1 MSVKNPYE
9 SLVAISES
17 ISKVQDTSA
26 LLDTI
31 MDIALETLSAERGFI
46 LLNNNENGN
55 GHQPVAA
62 RNMTKET
69 ISSIQ
74 NLSTSVVNQVLKENK
89 PLLSIDAQ
97 SDDRFQGAES
107 VVVQQIKSVLC
118 TPLILNG
125 KSIGVIYMDSRV
137 SRKQFDK
144 SSLEFLKAFSRQA
157 TVAITNT
164 RILENLKSENKRL
177 KKQVTIYNGFP
188 DIIGKSDSML
198 HVFDLIRD
206 VADSSASILIEGES
220 GTGKE
225 LVARA
230 LHVNSSRGENPF
242 IPIFCGSLSEN
253 LLESELFGHK
263 KGSFTGATESKKGLF
278 EEADKGTIF
287 LDEIADIS
295 PNIQTKLLR
304 VIQEGEVKPVGETQ
318 IKKVDVRIVSATNKN
333 LMIEA
338 DKGNFRADLYYRL
351 NVINIKM
358 PPLRERRDDIP
369 ILANHFLQYYALKNK
384 KNVNSLSK
392 DAGEHLMEYHWPGN
406 VRELENAIE
415 RAVILAKGSE
425 LESHLFQLAKVESQL
440 PLGKT
445 LDEINKFAII
455 KTIAMLG
462 NNRTKAA
469 KVLGVSR
476 RWLQYRLKDWGM
488 VDDN

>member
-1 MSVKNPYE
+1 MSIKNPYE

-17 ISKVQDTSA
+17 ISKVQDTSV

-31 MDIALETLSAERGFI
+31 MDVALETLSAERGFI
-46 LLNNNENGN
+46 LLNSNGGES

-62 RNMTKET
+62 RNMSKET

-74 NLSTSVVNQVLKENK
+74 NLSTSVVNQVLEDNK

-137 SRKQFDK
+137 SSKQFNN
-144 SSLEFLKAFSRQA
+144 SNLEFLNAFSRQA
-157 TVAITNT
+157 TVAITNS
-164 RILENLKSENKRL
+164 RVLENLKSENKRL
-177 KKQVTIYNGFP
+177 KKQVTGNNILPG
-188 DIIGKSDSML
+188 IIGKSESML
-198 HVFDLIRD
+198 RIFDLIRD
-206 VADSSASILIEGES
+206 IADSTASILIEGES

-230 LHVNSSRGENPF
+230 LHAHSSRSEKPF
-242 IPIFCGSLSEN
+242 LPIFCGSLSEN

-263 KGSFTGATESKKGLF
+263 KGAFTGATENKNGLF
-278 EEADKGTIF
+278 EEADYGTIF
-287 LDEIADIS
+287 LDEIADIN

-304 VIQEGEVKPVGETQ
+304 VVQEGEVKRVGETQ
-318 IKKVDVRIVSATNKN
+318 IRKVDIRIVCATNKD
-333 LMIEA
+333 LREEV
-338 DKGNFRADLYYRL
+338 DKGHFREDLYYRL
-351 NVINIKM
+351 NVININM

-369 ILANHFLQYYALKNK
+369 RLVNHFVKYYALKNK
-384 KNVNSLSK
+384 KNIHSLSK
-392 DAGEHLMEYHWPGN
+392 DALENLTEYQWPGN

-425 LESHLFQLAKVESQL
+425 LDSGLFQLAKVESQL

-455 KTIAMLG
+455 KTIEMLG

-488 VDDN
+488 VDGN

>member
-177 KKQVTIYNGFP
+177 KKQVTVYNGFP

-253 LLESELFGHK
+253 LLESELFCHK

-369 ILANHFLQYYALKNK
+369 ILANHFLKYYALKNK

-415 RAVILAKGSE
+415 RAVILSKGSE
-425 LESHLFQLAKVESQL
+425 LEEDLFQLAKVESQL
-440 PLGKT
+440 SLGKT

-455 KTIAMLG
+455 KTIEMHG

-488 VDDN
+488 VDGN

>member
-1 MSVKNPYE
+1 MSAKNPYE
-9 SLVAISES
+9 SLVSISEN
-17 ISKVQDTSA
+17 ISNEQDTSI
-26 LLDTI
+26 LLDNI
-31 MDIALETLSAERGFI
+31 MDVALDALSAERGFI
-46 LLNNNENGN
+46 LLHCNGSLD
-55 GHQPVAA
+55 GQEPVAA
-62 RNMTKET
+62 RNMGKET

-89 PLLSIDAQ
+89 PILSIDAQ

-118 TPLILNG
+118 TPLMLDG
-125 KSIGVIYMDSRV
+125 KSIGVIYMDTRV
-137 SRKQFDK
+137 SSKQFDK
-144 SSLEFLKAFSRQA
+144 SSLEFLMAFSRQA
-157 TVAITNT
+157 SIAINNT
-164 RILENLKSENKRL
+164 RILEGLKSENRRL
-177 KKQVTIYNGFP
+177 KKQITGNTVFP
-188 DIIGKSDSML
+188 EIIGNSNSMSRI
-198 HVFDLIRD
+198 FDLIRD
-206 VADSSASILIEGES
+206 VADSTASILLEGES

-230 LHVNSSRGENPF
+230 LHVNSSRGNNPF

-263 KGSFTGATESKKGLF
+263 KGSFTGATENKKGLF

-304 VIQEGEVKPVGETQ
+304 VIQEGEVKRVGESN
-318 IKKVDVRIVSATNKN
+318 IIKVDVRIVSATNKD
-333 LMIEA
+333 LKIEA
-338 DKGNFRADLYYRL
+338 EKGNFREDLYYRL
-351 NVINIKM
+351 NVINIEM
-358 PPLRERRDDIP
+358 PPLRERKDDIP
-369 ILANHFLQYYALKNK
+369 LLANHFIKYYALRNK
-384 KNVNSLSK
+384 KNVNSLNK
-392 DAGEHLMEYHWPGN
+392 NAVEQLRDYHWPGN

-425 LESHLFQLAKVESQL
+425 LERDHFQLAKVESQL

-455 KTIAMLG
+455 KTIEMLG

-476 RWLQYRLKDWGM
+476 RWLQYRLKEWGM
-488 VDDN
+488 IDGN

>member
-17 ISKVQDTSA
+17 ISKVHDTSV

-31 MDIALETLSAERGFI
+31 MDVALETLSAERGFI
-46 LLNNNENGN
+46 LLNNNGSKND
-55 GHQPVAA
+55 HQPVAA
-62 RNMTKET
+62 RNMSKET

-118 TPLILNG
+118 TPLVLNG
-125 KSIGVIYMDSRV
+125 KPIGVIYMDSRV
-137 SRKQFDK
+137 SNKQFDN
-144 SSLEFLKAFSRQA
+144 SNLEFLNAFSRQA

-164 RILENLKSENKRL
+164 RILEKLKSENKRL
-177 KKQVTIYNGFP
+177 KKQATGNNSFP
-188 DIIGKSDSML
+188 EIIGKSDSML
-198 HVFDLIRD
+198 RVFDLIRD
-206 VADSSASILIEGES
+206 IADSTASILIEGES

-230 LHVNSSRGENPF
+230 LHTHSSRSEKPF
-242 IPIFCGSLSEN
+242 LPIFCGSLSEN

-263 KGSFTGATESKKGLF
+263 KGAFTGASENKKGLF
-278 EEADKGTIF
+278 EEADNGTIF

-304 VIQEGEVKPVGETQ
+304 VIQEGEVKRVGEIQ
-318 IKKVDVRIVSATNKN
+318 IINVDVRIVSATNRD
-333 LMIEA
+333 LRVEVE
-338 DKGNFRADLYYRL
+338 KGHFREDLYYRL

-369 ILANHFLQYYALKNK
+369 RLANHFIRYYALKNK
-384 KNVNSLSK
+384 KNINSLSK
-392 DAGEHLMEYHWPGN
+392 DALENLTEYQWPGN

-425 LESHLFQLAKVESQL
+425 LDSGLFQLAKVESHL

-455 KTIAMLG
+455 KTIEMLG

-488 VDDN
+488 VDGN

>member
-177 KKQVTIYNGFP
+177 KKQVTVYNGFP

-369 ILANHFLQYYALKNK
+369 ILANHFLKYYALKNK

-406 VRELENAIE
+406 VRELENAPNWN
-415 RAVILAKGSE
+415 LTFFNWQK
-425 LESHLFQLAKVESQL
+425 
-440 PLGKT
+440 
-445 LDEINKFAII
+445 
-455 KTIAMLG
+455 
-462 NNRTKAA
+462 
-469 KVLGVSR
+469 
-476 RWLQYRLKDWGM
+476 
-488 VDDN
+488 

>member
-1 MSVKNPYE
+1 MS
-9 SLVAISES
+9 
-17 ISKVQDTSA
+17 
-26 LLDTI
+26 
-31 MDIALETLSAERGFI
+31 
-46 LLNNNENGN
+46 
-55 GHQPVAA
+55 
-62 RNMTKET
+62 KET

-74 NLSTSVVNQVLKENK
+74 NLSTSVVNQVLHDNK
-89 PLLSIDAQ
+89 PVLSIDAQ
-97 SDDRFQGAES
+97 SDYRFQGAES

-137 SRKQFDK
+137 SNKQFDK

-157 TVAITNT
+157 TVAIINT
-164 RILENLKSENKRL
+164 RILENLKSENRRL
-177 KKQVTIYNGFP
+177 KKQVSGNTVFP
-188 DIIGKSDSML
+188 EIIGKSDPMARI
-198 HVFDLIRD
+198 FNMIRD
-206 VADSSASILIEGES
+206 VADSTASILIEGES

-230 LHVNSSRGENPF
+230 LHVNSSRSENPF

-263 KGSFTGATESKKGLF
+263 KGAFTGATETKKGLF
-278 EEADKGTIF
+278 EEADNGTIF

-295 PNIQTKLLR
+295 STIQTKLLR

-318 IKKVDVRIVSATNKN
+318 IKKVDVRIVSATNKD
-333 LMIEA
+333 LKLEVEEG
-338 DKGNFRADLYYRL
+338 KFREDLYYRL

-358 PPLRERRDDIP
+358 PPLRERREDIP
-369 ILANHFLQYYALKNK
+369 ILANHFIKHYALKNK

-415 RAVILAKGSE
+415 RAVILAKKPE
-425 LESHLFQLAKVESQL
+425 LERDHFQLAKMESQL

-455 KTIAMLG
+455 KTIEMLG
-462 NNRTKAA
+462 NNRSKAA

-488 VDDN
+488 VDGN

>member
-9 SLVAISES
+9 SLVSISEN
-17 ISKVQDTSA
+17 ISKEQDTSV

-31 MDIALETLSAERGFI
+31 MDVALETLSAERGFI
-46 LLNNNENGN
+46 LLNSNGSLN
-55 GHQPVAA
+55 GHEPVTA
-62 RNMTKET
+62 RNMSKET

-74 NLSTSVVNQVLKENK
+74 NLSTSVVNQVLHENK
-89 PLLSIDAQ
+89 PVLSIDAQ
-97 SDDRFQGAES
+97 SDERFQGAES
-107 VVVQQIKSVLC
+107 VVIQQIKSVLC

-137 SRKQFDK
+137 SNKQFDK

-157 TVAITNT
+157 TIAIINT
-164 RILENLKSENKRL
+164 RILENLKSENRRL
-177 KKQVTIYNGFP
+177 KKQVTGNTVFP
-188 DIIGKSDSML
+188 EIIGKSEAMARI
-198 HVFDLIRD
+198 FDMIRD
-206 VADSSASILIEGES
+206 VADSTASILLEGES

-230 LHVNSSRGENPF
+230 LHVNSSRSKYPF

-263 KGSFTGATESKKGLF
+263 KGAFTGASENKKGLF

-295 PNIQTKLLR
+295 PNVQTKLLR

-318 IKKVDVRIVSATNKN
+318 IKKVDVRIVSATNKD
-333 LMIEA
+333 LKLETEEG
-338 DKGNFRADLYYRL
+338 KFREDLYYRL

-369 ILANHFLQYYALKNK
+369 FLANHFIKYYALKNK
-384 KNVNSLSK
+384 KNINSLSK
-392 DAGEHLMEYHWPGN
+392 DAGKHLMEYHWPGN

-425 LESHLFQLAKVESQL
+425 LERDLFQLAKVESQL

-455 KTIAMLG
+455 KTIEMLG

-488 VDDN
+488 IDGN